1 MEPQVLKIY
10 AVLVGIATLW
20 VFSKLIAILRNPI
33 SNIPGPW
40 YTRFTALP
48 NRLYMVKGFTPGHA
62 HKLHKKYG
70 HIVRTGP
77 GEVSITDIGDVKKVY
92 NYKETFIKHPAYRTL
107 APSKVNSMFNTS
119 DVELHRRYRRLLA
132 PPMSES
138 SLKPAIPEVYSR
150 ASATIFQ
157 MSEELQTRGAID
169 VFKWW
174 YFYSTDTIGELTFG
188 SSFNMIESGRKNQYF
203 EDLLAV
209 NKSGSIRLL
218 VPGLNRLAQY
228 ITIPIVNNAIEGSKR
243 MRNYAVQSIS
253 RQKESALAG
262 NEKAKN
268 TLFSKV
274 LEAKDNDILTEEEVV
289 VNAQTYITAGSDT
302 TSNTLTYLTWAVA
315 SHPKVRDKLA
325 AEVATLPDAFTE
337 ADTRELRYVDQVI
350 KETMRLWAA
359 VPCSLARVVPPE
371 GVSLSGYWIQGGT
384 TVGCQAYTVHR
395 DAEIFPNPE
404 LFNPERWENPTK
416 AMKEALM
423 PFGLG
428 TRICPGSHL
437 AMIEIRLAVALFW
450 RKFPKATVSA
460 MEGMSDGDMEPQI
473 YLLTSPAG
481 KRCLIKG

>member
-1 MEPQVLKIY
+1 
-10 AVLVGIATLW
+10 
-20 VFSKLIAILRNPI
+20 
-33 SNIPGPW
+33 
-40 YTRFTALP
+40 
-48 NRLYMVKGFTPGHA
+48 
-62 HKLHKKYG
+62 
-70 HIVRTGP
+70 
-77 GEVSITDIGDVKKVY
+77 
-92 NYKETFIKHPAYRTL
+92 
-107 APSKVNSMFNTS
+107 
-119 DVELHRRYRRLLA
+119 
-132 PPMSES
+132 
-138 SLKPAIPEVYSR
+138 
-150 ASATIFQ
+150 
-157 MSEELQTRGAID
+157 
-169 VFKWW
+169 
-174 YFYSTDTIGELTFG
+174 
-188 SSFNMIESGRKNQYF
+188 
-203 EDLLAV
+203 
-209 NKSGSIRLL
+209 
-218 VPGLNRLAQY
+218 
-228 ITIPIVNNAIEGSKR
+228 

-302 TSNTLTYLTWAVA
+302 TSNTLTYLTWAVT

-337 ADTRELRYVDQVI
+337 ADTRELRYMDQVI

-404 LFNPERWENPTK
+404 LFNPERWESPTK

-428 TRICPGSHL
+428 TRSIFLPS
-437 AMIEIRLAVALFW
+437 F
-450 RKFPKATVSA
+450 
-460 MEGMSDGDMEPQI
+460 
-473 YLLTSPAG
+473 
-481 KRCLIKG
+481 IKLYIIH